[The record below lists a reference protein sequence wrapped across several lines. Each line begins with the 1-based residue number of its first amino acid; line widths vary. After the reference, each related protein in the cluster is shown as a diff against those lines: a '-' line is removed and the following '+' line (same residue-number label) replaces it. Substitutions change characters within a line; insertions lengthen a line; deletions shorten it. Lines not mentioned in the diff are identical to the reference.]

1 MSLLSTE
8 VESYI
13 QSQSWIRK
21 MFEAGAKMKAEFG
34 EDQVCDFSLG
44 NPDLPPPV
52 EVKKAIQRFAETAD
66 QPLAVGYMPNAGYP
80 WFREKLAAVVGKVQE
95 VPLKGE
101 DIVITCGAAGGLNAL
116 FRTILNPGDEI
127 LGLAPF
133 FVEYIFYTQNYDGVF
148 KSVPCTPPEFTI
160 DLDAFEKAITPKTR
174 AVLLN
179 SPNNPSGH
187 VYPKAELEA
196 LAAILTRKSEE
207 FGRPILMLMDE
218 PYRFLSFD
226 GHEVP
231 AVLPLYPYS
240 VVINSF
246 SKNLSLAGARIGY
259 VAVNP
264 DMPDKGTLVAGITL
278 ANRILGYVNAPAIG
292 QHIAADALEAKVDT
306 SIYDARRKAMAE
318 CLDNAGYTYAMPK
331 GGFYFFPKAPGGDD
345 VAFVAK
351 LQEERI
357 LAVPGSGFGFPGY
370 FRLAF
375 CVDEAIIRRAKP
387 GFAAAI
393 KK

>member
-1 MSLLSTE
+1 
-8 VESYI
+8 
-13 QSQSWIRK
+13 

-34 EDQVCDFSLG
+34 EDQVYDFSLG
-44 NPDLPPPV
+44 NPDLPPPA
-52 EVKKAIQRFAETAD
+52 EVKKAIHAFADVSD

-80 WFREKLAAVVGKVQE
+80 WFREKLAKSVGKIQN
-95 VPLKGE
+95 VPLTG
-101 DIVITCGAAGGLNAL
+101 DDVVITCGAAGGLNAL
-116 FRTILNPGDEI
+116 FRAILNPGDEI
-127 LGLAPF
+127 LGVAPF
-133 FVEYIFYTQNYDGVF
+133 FVEYIFYTENYDGVY
-148 KSVPCTPPEFTI
+148 KSVPCIPPEFTI
-160 DLDAFEKAITPKTR
+160 DLEAFEKAINPKTR

-179 SPNNPSGH
+179 SPHNPSGH
-187 VYPKAELEA
+187 VYSKAELED
-196 LAAILTRKSEE
+196 LVAIMTRKSEE
-207 FGRPILMLMDE
+207 FGRPILLIMDE

-226 GHEVP
+226 GVEVP
-231 AVLPLYPYS
+231 AVLPLYKYG

-246 SKNLSLAGARIGY
+246 SKNLSLAGARVGY

-264 DMPDKGTLVAGITL
+264 DMPDKQTLVAGIIL

-292 QHIAADALEAKVDT
+292 QHIAADALDAKVDT

-318 CLDNAGYTYAMPK
+318 CLDNAGYNYAMPK
-331 GGFYFFPKAPGGDD
+331 GGFYFFPEAPGGDD

-357 LAVPGSGFGFPGY
+357 LGVPGSGFGFPGY

-375 CVDEAIIRRAKP
+375 CVDEAIIRRAKD
-387 GFAAAI
+387 GFAAAF